1 MSNRLSKIFGG
12 KKAPVSVFITSATGL
27 VGASVVQLIYK
38 DPKYNVTALVRSE
51 EKAAK
56 LEKLG
61 VNTVVGSLDNAE
73 LMTALAAQSDVVIQ
87 IADIF
92 NLPGTQA
99 LLKGSKLRFEKT
111 GKKPIYI
118 HTCGTGI
125 WADLGSA
132 GAAPSDKITKD
143 TDADLVE
150 NYNGLPHKG
159 PAEAIVAAGKE
170 GFVKTFTVY
179 PPTVWGTPKGPI
191 FDAHLAHT
199 SSIQLPLSIKTSL
212 GRGQGGV
219 VGEGKNVWNHAH
231 VEDVANFYK
240 VLLAKAVS
248 DESTPSG
255 PKNGHYI
262 VEAGEYNYLELA
274 KTYTKL
280 LHAAGKSESAE
291 PNQFTAPEFEAI
303 GFLFILGT
311 NARTQAVRAKQLGW
325 SPKYTTK
332 DFYAGVKA
340 EVDGA
345 VSGTFAGVP
354 Y

>member
-1 MSNRLSKIFGG
+1 M
-12 KKAPVSVFITSATGL
+12 
-27 VGASVVQLIYK
+27 
-38 DPKYNVTALVRSE
+38 
-51 EKAAK
+51 
-56 LEKLG
+56 
-61 VNTVVGSLDNAE
+61 
-73 LMTALAAQSDVVIQ
+73 LMTTFLQVLLQ
-87 IADIF
+87 ADIF

-125 WADLGSA
+125 WADLGSS

-179 PPTVWGTPKGPI
+179 PPTVWGAPKGPI

-231 VEDVANFYK
+231 VDDGE
-240 VLLAKAVS
+240 LLSLTSSRFGRVTLTFFS
-248 DESTPSG
+248 SSRELLQG
-255 PKNGHYI
+255 PPREGR
-262 VEAGEYNYLELA
+262 L
-274 KTYTKL
+274 
-280 LHAAGKSESAE
+280 
-291 PNQFTAPEFEAI
+291 
-303 GFLFILGT
+303 
-311 NARTQAVRAKQLGW
+311 
-325 SPKYTTK
+325 
-332 DFYAGVKA
+332 
-340 EVDGA
+340 
-345 VSGTFAGVP
+345 
-354 Y
+354 